1 MCGIVGYIAQN
12 DGAFENARRGFL
24 RYALM
29 LDTLRGADSTGVIT
43 LRNKFTVKN
52 FKSITSGYRFATSEG
67 FKDKV
72 PNGWATIGHNRS
84 ATIGGVSLD
93 NAHPFQFGPISM
105 VHNGTLRHDGA
116 NFKTYDRSFEVD
128 SMQIAY
134 AMSKVP
140 VKKAKEVLE
149 QIDGDFCV
157 VWTDTRDKS
166 INMARNNTRPMHL
179 AFNYARTLLFFMSD
193 GDHLTCLLKG
203 FANTSASCGTIYKLD
218 SMQHLKWKKGNIRPI
233 GVTEFDPFIVPVPQR
248 QTPKDWSA
256 PIGMVPSKPENI
268 HQHTTTPT
276 PIRSSLA
283 LEDHGERLR
292 KSGGPTSGPVENAVR
307 SSASLLTVSSKGGST
322 RQINRLAFSANG
334 KNLEG
339 VPKSTTKGM
348 LAALE
353 GYLEVSPSDSLQFEP
368 EDAYHLGGNH
378 GMQQV
383 IGTVN
388 LVGWKN
394 TPWSGTINFV
404 PDALWDQYSDR
415 DWLIR
420 PIGLT
425 RNRTGD
431 GIPGMLCDLIHC
443 NWLQYEKMQEAE
455 REVGPNKHTTA
466 LDEADKRV
474 FDPAGRLVSI
484 DSLAKLYEHGCIG
497 CQDQMFIEDKLMHV
511 LVNDNRDLLC
521 ENCQWDQ
528 QWPVQQRLPSVTYV
542 TRAGTLIL

>member
-84 ATIGGVSLD
+84 ATIGDISVD
-93 NAHPFQFGPISM
+93 NAHPFQFGPVSM
-105 VHNGTLRHDGA
+105 VHNGTLRHDGS

-179 AFNYARTLLFFMSD
+179 AFNYARSLLFFMSD
-193 GDHLTCLLKG
+193 GDHLGVLLKG

-218 SMQHLKWKKGNIRPI
+218 AMQHLKWKKGNIRPI
-233 GVTEFDPFIVPVPQR
+233 EVTDFDPFTVPVHQHKRPK
-248 QTPKDWSA
+248 QTDWSA
-256 PIGMVPSKPENI
+256 PIGMQPSKAKG
-268 HQHTTTPT
+268 TTIPTPT
-276 PIRSSLA
+276 RPSLA
-283 LEDHGERLR
+283 LVDATG
-292 KSGGPTSGPVENAVR
+292 KQKKKGGHVIAGTVESAVR
-307 SSASLLTVSSKGGST
+307 SSDSLLTVSNNGGLT
-322 RQINRLAFSANG
+322 RRINRLALSPGLGARPPG
-334 KNLEG
+334 I
-339 VPKSTTKGM
+339 PKSTTTGH
-348 LAALE
+348 LAAML
-353 GYLEVSPSDSLQFEP
+353 GYLEVTSADSLQFTP
-368 EDAYHLGGNH
+368 EDAYNLGDRYKL
-378 GMQQV
+378 QQV
-383 IGTVN
+383 VGIVN

-404 PDALWDQYSDR
+404 PDALWERYSEK
-415 DWLIR
+415 DWLVR
-420 PIGLT
+420 PVGLT

-431 GIPGMLCDLIHC
+431 GIPGLLCDLIHC
-443 NWLQYEKMQEAE
+443 NWLEYEKLEEDKRSASTE
-455 REVGPNKHTTA
+455 RGYPPDLEDKGFDN
-466 LDEADKRV
+466 DDKRV
-474 FDPAGRLVSI
+474 FDPAGRLVPVAEL
-484 DSLAKLYEHGCIG
+484 DKLYQSGCIG
-497 CQDQMFIEDKLMHV
+497 CGDKLFVEDKTSHV
-511 LVNDNRDLLC
+511 LVNENRDLLC
-521 ENCQWDQ
+521 ETCQWDQ
-528 QWPVQQRLPSVTYV
+528 QWPQK
-542 TRAGTLIL
+542 